1 MATARERE
9 LARLNKEDAKQRA
22 KSVNQTRT
30 EVLAVINNPAGLER
44 LKAITDEE
52 WAAAVASDQGT
63 QAT

>member
-9 LARLNKEDAKQRA
+9 LARLDKEDAKERA
-22 KSVNQTRT
+22 KSLRLTQA
-30 EVLAVINNPAGLER
+30 EVLAVINNPTGLER

>member
-9 LARLNKEDAKQRA
+9 LARLDREDAKERA
-22 KSVNQTRT
+22 KSLRLTQA
-30 EVLAVINNPAGLER
+30 EVLAVISNPDGLER

>member
-9 LARLNKEDAKQRA
+9 LARLDKEDAKERA
-22 KSVNQTRT
+22 KSLRQTRA

-52 WAAAVASDQGT
+52 WAAAVASDGQ
-63 QAT
+63 